1 MPDLDNI
8 RQLVQDAIDRGASS
22 VEDVNKF
29 IATQPLDQLA
39 KFVPQLAGPAGQA
52 SDIASSSIGSV
63 FDAIRS
69 VNEQANEVAKQ
80 LLTRI
85 PGQGGQG

>member
-1 MPDLDNI
+1 MPGLDDI
-8 RQLVQDAIDRGASS
+8 RRLVQDAIDKGATSA
-22 VEDVNKF
+22 EEVNKF

-52 SDIASSSIGSV
+52 SNIASSSIGSV
-63 FDAIRS
+63 YDAIRS

-80 LLTRI
+80 LLSRV
-85 PGQGGQG
+85 PGQGS